1 MMTNTNFSSEEP
13 ANSPTS
19 RKSNLRQ
26 RILVVEDDAAIR
38 RVNTEVLTYSGY
50 HVDTAEDGAAAWEAL
65 QRHNYDLMITDN
77 QMPRLTGIE
86 LIMKLHVARV
96 PLPVI
101 MATGNAPDEH
111 ITRYNSLQPAKV
123 LLKPYNCD
131 ELLASVKEVLHA
143 CNAWLGE
150 TAPPPNWLVQ
160 PQGNRLQ
167 Q

>member
-1 MMTNTNFSSEEP
+1 MITNTNFSSEEP
-13 ANSPTS
+13 VNPPLGRKTS
-19 RKSNLRQ
+19 LRQ

-50 HVDTAEDGAAAWEAL
+50 HVDSAEDGAAAWEAL

-86 LIMKLHVARV
+86 LITKLHVARV

-123 LLKPYNCD
+123 LLKPYSFH
-131 ELLASVKEVLHA
+131 ELLASVKAVLQA
-143 CNAWLGE
+143 TNAGLGE
-150 TAPPPNWLVQ
+150 TATPPNWLVQ
-160 PQGNRLQ
+160 PQVNRLQ

>member
-1 MMTNTNFSSEEP
+1 MTTNTNFSIEEP
-13 ANSPTS
+13 VNPSPGCET
-19 RKSNLRQ
+19 RLRQ

-50 HVDTAEDGAAAWEAL
+50 HVDSAEDGAAAWEAL

-86 LIMKLHVARV
+86 LIRKLHDARMA
-96 PLPVI
+96 LPVI

-123 LLKPYNCD
+123 LLKPYSFH
-131 ELLASVKEVLHA
+131 ELLTSVKEVLHA
-143 CNAWLGE
+143 TNAGLGE
-150 TAPPPNWLVQ
+150 TATPPNWPVQ
-160 PQGNRLQ
+160 PQDNRLQ